1 MDDARMNTMTL
12 RPLLI
17 LALLACCACSKKDA
31 APATD
36 TTPATPAATSTA
48 AAADD
53 APSAPDEVI
62 VEDGIDEPMPPVDE
76 SGSIRVI
83 ARGALVASDAA
94 AHPLSGTLTIYEAD
108 DGSRLLRLEDV
119 SAEPQLDLA
128 LTRSAAPKSA
138 ADVQDKI
145 SIGALK
151 SARGNMNYLLD
162 SALKLGDRRALAL
175 IDPASGELRGYVP
188 LQKP

>member
-1 MDDARMNTMTL
+1 MNTMTL

-17 LALLACCACSKKDA
+17 LALLACCACGKKDA
-31 APATD
+31 PPATSA
-36 TTPATPAATSTA
+36 TPATPAASATV
-48 AAADD
+48 AADD
-53 APSAPDEVI
+53 AAAAPDEVI

-83 ARGALVASDAA
+83 ARGALIASDAA

-119 SAEPQLDLA
+119 SAEPLLDLA